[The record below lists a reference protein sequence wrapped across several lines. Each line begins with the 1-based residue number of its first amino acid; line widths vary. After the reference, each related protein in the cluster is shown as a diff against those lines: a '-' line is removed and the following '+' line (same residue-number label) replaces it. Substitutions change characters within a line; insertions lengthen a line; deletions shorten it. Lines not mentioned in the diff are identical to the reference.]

1 MDKIF
6 YNQASAAKLGW
17 APEWFGAYDFDEDLL
32 KKIVEFGRNEKL
44 SWNTTNQ

>member
-17 APEWFGAYDFDEDLL
+17 TPEWFGAYDFDENLL
-32 KKIVEFGRNEKL
+32 KKIRNFNEC
-44 SWNTTNQ
+44 TA